1 MLNSEDL
8 SFNYS
13 ERRTLVAH
21 EVNRHFQMQNNILNL
36 HSCRLSSATWKS
48 RSDAFQLQGRVSCV
62 HVKTFGVELSQSHVH
77 GKLQRST
84 GNIYRQWAEEKIWRY
99 NNTNTAEPP
108 FAEKPTCFVRRSF
121 PRFHFCILFSKV
133 HEPISDCFPVSAP
146 TLRGGSFPL
155 PAVSDSWGRALLRH
169 LLSAV
174 MFFIWLENIFRPGPG
189 GCC

>member
-121 PRFHFCILFSKV
+121 QSTWTNFWLFS
-133 HEPISDCFPVSAP
+133 SLS
-146 TLRGGSFPL
+146 
-155 PAVSDSWGRALLRH
+155 SDSPGWEFPSAGCEWQLRKSSAETLAVGCHVLHLTGEHLQTWTWRMLLRDF
-169 LLSAV
+169 SEV
-174 MFFIWLENIFRPGPG
+174 SPK
-189 GCC
+189 